1 MLLFAHIL
9 ITTVK
14 YGMCLDRETQSKT
27 LQKLQDRAARIIM
40 NMSNDIDHSVALQA
54 LGWKPLKTERKKSK
68 AKIMY
73 KLLNKMGPK
82 SLSNLFT
89 YKGEVTNYKLRNI
102 SSSLCLPQPRTN
114 NMKKVCV
121 SHLWNSIHKEVRESK
136 SFSSF

>member
-1 MLLFAHIL
+1 
-9 ITTVK
+9 
-14 YGMCLDRETQSKT
+14 
-27 LQKLQDRAARIIM
+27 
-40 NMSNDIDHSVALQA
+40 MSNDIVDHSVALQA

-82 SLSNLFT
+82 SLNNLFT

-114 NMKKVCV
+114 NMKKSFVYDGA
-121 SHLWNSIHKEVRESK
+121 HLWNSIPKEIRESK
-136 SFSSF
+136 SFSSFRKKIATHID